1 MKENL
6 FLVAI
11 QGRANESF
19 YQLHLPQIGRQAATA
34 IRACLLQLYKSMGGS
49 SVAEF
54 DCAFTLIGKEIHF
67 VVSVDALDEI
77 GAVLQRELADNICVE
92 LFRAADHI
100 GQLRHRGIEPVIRIE
115 TANTVRAE
123 LGEIDV
129 ALYSPQPLKKS
140 LQALVKF
147 LTSMAFHKDG
157 FATVTIGKTTM
168 TVVVAKKPEDKSSP
182 KPEVLNGRIVAANDK
197 AKSCLVRRTDKGR
210 HKKIWLSF
218 TDAQREDVARHY
230 YNRDAVQIEAMIDLK
245 SPDSRNVR
253 GAVISMQLSTTSGSS
268 KDDTL
273 FPKPDEKAPS
283 VRTLVR
289 TASGRRRKK

>member
-11 QGRANESF
+11 QGRANDSY
-19 YQLHLPQIGRQAATA
+19 YQLDLPQIGRQAATA
-34 IRACLLQLYKSMGGS
+34 IRACLLHLYRSMVGS
-49 SVAEF
+49 SIADI
-54 DCAFTLIGKEIHF
+54 DCAFTLKGSEIHF
-67 VVSVDALDEI
+67 VGSVDALDEI
-77 GAVLQRELADNICVE
+77 GADLQKGLADKICVE
-92 LFRAADHI
+92 LFRGADHI
-100 GQLRHRGIEPVIRIE
+100 GQLRQRGIEPVIRIE

-123 LGEIDV
+123 LGESEV
-129 ALYSPQPLKKS
+129 VLYSPQPLKKS
-140 LQALVKF
+140 LQELVKF

-168 TVVVAKKPEDKSSP
+168 TVLVAKKPEDNSLP
-182 KPEVLNGRIVAANDK
+182 KPEVLYGRIVAANDK

-210 HKKIWLSF
+210 HKNIWLSF
-218 TDAQREDVARHY
+218 TEAQREDVARHY
-230 YNRDAVQIEAMIDLK
+230 YNRDAIQIEAMIDLQ
-245 SPDSRNVR
+245 SPDSRKVR
-253 GAVISMQLSTTSGSS
+253 GAVISMQVSTTSGSS

-273 FPKPDEKAPS
+273 FPEPDEKSPS